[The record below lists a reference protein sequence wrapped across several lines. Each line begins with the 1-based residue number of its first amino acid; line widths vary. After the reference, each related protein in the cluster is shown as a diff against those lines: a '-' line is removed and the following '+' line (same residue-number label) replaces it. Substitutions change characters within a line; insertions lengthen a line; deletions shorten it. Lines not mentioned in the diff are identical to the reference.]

1 MDAFL
6 SVLALVWI
14 ILGFFLIPFNLNIS
28 NLLAFDI
35 LKVDWNTWQ
44 RWRKRVYAFQF
55 AWNLLFFG
63 LGIGYTVVHKVIDR
77 VTFAYQP
84 SGSYSDWRFYCNG
97 KLLDDDESS
106 EASPFQ
112 RAYAQSISRNP
123 FGRNAEFKLDPEGL
137 HESDPEYY
145 AVAFS
150 NLPVEEQRAYI
161 EKYNRDYS
169 DLANPAYLPTCLL
182 VWVGFSVAAP
192 FWPMVFEALG
202 IIAILFPWLFLF
214 CFGPTLWTVMR
225 SLGFIGRV
233 TSLFRDI

>member
-182 VWVGFSVAAP
+182 VWVGLAWPRPSGPWSSRLSGLSLSFSPGCFSFAS
-192 FWPMVFEALG
+192 G
-202 IIAILFPWLFLF
+202 RR
-214 CFGPTLWTVMR
+214 FGP
-225 SLGFIGRV
+225 
-233 TSLFRDI
+233 